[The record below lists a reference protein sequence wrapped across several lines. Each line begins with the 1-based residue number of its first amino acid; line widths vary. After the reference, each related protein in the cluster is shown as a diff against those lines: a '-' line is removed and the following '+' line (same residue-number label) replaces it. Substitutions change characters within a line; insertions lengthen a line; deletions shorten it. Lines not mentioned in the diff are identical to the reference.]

1 MEFKDKIVLAIIFLF
16 IIFVFVLN
24 KDFIT
29 FAIGVDLNKCYNNK
43 RCNAYLKNNFNSDLY
58 SPISSPET
66 M

>member
-29 FAIGVDLNKCYNNK
+29 FAIGVDLNKFYNNK
-43 RCNAYLKNNFNSDLY
+43 RCNAYLKNNFKNK
-58 SPISSPET
+58 
-66 M
+66 

>member
-16 IIFVFVLN
+16 IIIVFVLN

-43 RCNAYLKNNFNSDLY
+43 RCNAYLKNNFKNK
-58 SPISSPET
+58 
-66 M
+66 